1 MLSFS
6 TSRFLITVSV
16 IIVAFGAGVAIRRN
30 QRRKDTPEAILARA
44 DDLSWKNEWM
54 EATPLYR
61 QAERLFLRRNRTSE
75 ALYAHVSQ
83 FIPRAESESLSS
95 LLVELQKDQSLP
107 GARAPETR
115 LRILVIEG
123 MIETNYDASMARK
136 TWAKVQTLAK
146 QQGHYLLMA
155 RAMGEQ
161 GIAAFMLGDFTSAKR
176 LVLRAWVVA
185 KYLNDPA
192 AHVRYASVYG
202 AGLVELQRYNEAIR
216 ALDEAI
222 RTAEESPGV
231 AYPSIAI
238 NSKIDALRGLHRYQE
253 ALTLA
258 DQAIKRLPSTQL
270 DAHLFQILTAKGEV
284 YEDMGQWNEA
294 VTQYALALSYAQRL
308 NYWRGIT
315 QTAGLLA
322 EAHEKQGNLTAALGD
337 IDQAIAANTKT
348 PDELYFSPRNLAIKA
363 KILERMGDVSES
375 NTLYQKS
382 ETLIDSLVAT
392 APTPGMERE
401 LLTELGEVYSGYF
414 ASLSRQNDLA
424 RAFQTI
430 EKAHGRIEAQALQ
443 HHDSILPH
451 DPTPREKRIMQLNL
465 QLIQDAN
472 PGTISDL
479 AQTLHEVELKSDDS
493 TLAGK
498 MAIQPVT
505 LKTIQRHLGPAE
517 LVIEYVL
524 AEPRSYALAITSSG
538 VHQYE
543 LSSKSLIETQVSQYR
558 DAIRN
563 RKTNYLL
570 AQTLFNELL
579 APVSEYQNKATIIVV
594 PDGELHLLPFSAL
607 MDGNQYAIIDHTFS
621 TTSSSTVLSLLR
633 DREKTTLADP
643 FQYVGVA
650 AWTQAGNQKSFLL
663 RIISAPEIE
672 QLQPLPESKQEVET
686 IAHDFPLSSTVL
698 LGADA
703 TVRRFE
709 HLPLDQYRVLHLA
722 LHGYADL
729 QYPDRSALVFAPERD
744 GFDNGHLEVR
754 EIRRLHLNAR
764 LVTLSACDT
773 GVGPVGEAGV
783 ANLVNAFIEAGA
795 ESVVSTLWTI
805 EDQATVH
812 LMTTFYG
819 SLAKHD
825 SKVESLRN
833 AQLDLLRSNLPPYY
847 WAGFEMVGDPA
858 GTV

>member
-1 MLSFS
+1 MFSFS
-6 TSRFLITVSV
+6 TSRFLSIVSGIT
-16 IIVAFGAGVAIRRN
+16 VAFGACMVIRHY

-44 DDLSWKNEWM
+44 DDLSWKNDWM
-54 EATPLYR
+54 EAAPLYQ
-61 QAERLFLRRNRTSE
+61 QAEQLFFRQNRASE

-83 FIPRAESESLSS
+83 FIPRAESEPIFS

-107 GARAPETR
+107 AARAPETR
-115 LRILVIEG
+115 LRILVIQG
-123 MIETNYDASMARK
+123 MIETNYDASMART
-136 TWAKVQTLAK
+136 TWEKVQTLAR

-161 GIAAFMLGDFTSAKR
+161 GIAAFLLGDFASAKR
-176 LVLRAWVVA
+176 LVLRAWIMA
-185 KYLNDPA
+185 KYLHDPA

-202 AGLVELQRYNEAIR
+202 AGLVELQRYKEAIKI
-216 ALDEAI
+216 LDEAI
-222 RTAEESPGV
+222 RTAEESPGI
-231 AYPSIAI
+231 AYPSIAV

-258 DQAIKRLPSTQL
+258 DQAIERLPTTQL

-284 YEDMGQWNEA
+284 YQDMGQWNDA
-294 VTQYALALSYAQRL
+294 AIQYGLALSYAHRL

-322 EAHEKQGNLTAALGD
+322 EAHKKEGNLTAALGD

-348 PDELYFSPRNLAIKA
+348 PEELYFSPRNLAIKA
-363 KILERMGDVSES
+363 KILEKMGDVNKS
-375 NTLYQKS
+375 NILYQRS

-401 LLTELGEVYSGYF
+401 LLTELGEVYSGLF
-414 ASLSRQNDLA
+414 ASLSRQKNLA
-424 RAFQTI
+424 GAFQTI
-430 EKAHGRIEAQALQ
+430 EKAHGRIEAQALE
-443 HHDSILPH
+443 HHDLILPH
-451 DPTPREKRIMQLNL
+451 DPTPREKQLTQLDL
-465 QLIQDAN
+465 QLIQDDDPRARSN
-472 PGTISDL
+472 L

-498 MAIQPVT
+498 TAIQPAT
-505 LKTIQRHLGPAE
+505 LKTVQHHLGPAE
-517 LVIEYVL
+517 VVIEYVL
-524 AEPRSYALAITSSG
+524 AEPRSYALAITSTRVS
-538 VHQYE
+538 QYE
-543 LSSKSLIETQVSQYR
+543 LSSKSLIEIQVSQYR

-563 RKTNYLL
+563 RRTDPRL

-579 APVSEYQNKATIIVV
+579 APIPEYRTKATVIVV

-607 MDGNQYAIIDHTFS
+607 MDGDHYAISRHTFS
-621 TTSSSTVLSLLR
+621 TSPSSTVLSLLR

-643 FQYVGVA
+643 LQYVGVA
-650 AWTQAGNQKSFLL
+650 AWIQDRKKKNFLS
-663 RIISAPEIE
+663 RMISAPDVK
-672 QLQPLPESKQEVET
+672 QLQPLPESKEEVEA
-686 IAHDFPLSSTVL
+686 IAHDFPASSTVL

-703 TVRRFE
+703 TMGRFKR
-709 HLPLDQYRVLHLA
+709 LPLDEYQVLHLA

-729 QYPDRSALVFAPERD
+729 EYPDRSALVFAPERNGAD
-744 GFDNGHLEVR
+744 DGHLEVR
-754 EIRRLHLNAR
+754 EIRGLRLKAR

-773 GVGPVGEAGV
+773 GVGPVGESGV

-795 ESVVSTLWTI
+795 ESVVSTLWKV
-805 EDQATVH
+805 EDRTTAH
-812 LMTTFYG
+812 LMGTFYG

-825 SKVESLRN
+825 SKAESLRN

-847 WAGFEMVGDPA
+847 WASFEIVGDPT